1 VAIAKKRLG
10 IELPLYTILQILS
23 VSIFEKTP
31 LVKLFSQTDYKNQ
44 LPPSP
49 NQLLLF
55 E

>member
-1 VAIAKKRLG
+1 
-10 IELPLYTILQILS
+10 LS

-31 LVKLFSQTDYKNQ
+31 LVQLFSQSNYQNPQ
-44 LPPSP
+44 PHCP